1 LEQAYR
7 GNSDQFFDPATS
19 TLVIR
24 GTHNVSDILTDLTI
38 PFGQLANTQRYREA
52 VAAVHKYKPQH
63 ILGHSLGAAI
73 ALQINQQEHFPGQ
86 VTVYNAPV
94 LATQAHARN
103 VQDFSSYGDIISMLD
118 TTAKRTGPLRDPV
131 SAHYTYEH

>member
-1 LEQAYR
+1 MEKAYR

-24 GTHNVSDILTDLTI
+24 GTHSPSDVLTDLTI
-38 PFGQLANTQRYREA
+38 PFGQLANTPRYREA
-52 VAAVHKYKPQH
+52 FEALHKYKPRH

-73 ALQINQQEHFPGQ
+73 ALQLNAQTHYTGQ

-94 LATQAHARN
+94 LATQPHARN

-118 TTAKRTGPLRDPV
+118 TTATRSGGLHDPV